1 MENLL
6 RVVELL
12 FIFVVGPV
20 LLLACWL
27 FIFYS
32 NQWWPFRP
40 KPVIEPEP
48 ESDLCVYEDEF
59 SEFKRYY
66 RLSDEEVT
74 EIESDKELRVLL
86 CWCFRSALSEY
97 QDSHEAHDVFN
108 LFVRRLW
115 HVDAVCFRPWL
126 GWLDFGAKVRANRV
140 AKRDAVFYSEKPNGE
155 SSPLEAEC
163 KPEATAGATADI
175 GISNRPIEP

>member
-32 NQWWPFRP
+32 NQWWPLRP

-48 ESDLCVYEDEF
+48 ESDLHAYETVYN
-59 SEFKRYY
+59 EFKRYY
-66 RLSDEEVT
+66 NFSDEEVT
-74 EIESDKELRVLL
+74 MIEDDKTTRQIL
-86 CWCFRSALSEY
+86 CICFRFATSEVY
-97 QDSHEAHDVFN
+97 DSHEAHDYFYMLKRCLWRVN
-108 LFVRRLW
+108 PLFE
-115 HVDAVCFRPWL
+115 CMSWL
-126 GWLDFGAKVRANRV
+126 GWLDFGTAARAKLAAERGTENF
-140 AKRDAVFYSEKPNGE
+140 DIPHSEE
-155 SSPLEAEC
+155 SFEC
-163 KPEATAGATADI
+163 KPEATAGATPDI
-175 GISNRPIEP
+175 GTSNLPIEP